1 MWADLCSGVALASHS
16 VEPQVSLALR
26 ATQPVQG
33 CRTPGKVEVK
43 STSWFVHP
51 AWAGAVRSH
60 PSLLW
65 GKRGISVIIRSSLA
79 LGTAELA
86 VFCMEA
92 CEFGRGIVLELH
104 CNFTPNLLSESLPQ
118 T

>member
-60 PSLLW
+60 PSLLL

-79 LGTAELA
+79 LGTAELD
-86 VFCMEA
+86 VFCVEA
-92 CEFGRGIVLELH
+92 CEFGRGVVPELH